1 MNEEIPNIAADT
13 VLEDIKRITEAGKSI
28 ARSRAT
34 WRKYAKAH
42 KEGRVTDAQLENA
55 RNVLRESIAND
66 LAFAFERGLHIGQ
79 GDVSDYEARG
89 IANAAEIIR

>member
-1 MNEEIPNIAADT
+1 MNKDIYNIPAAT

-28 ARSRAT
+28 ARSRST

-55 RNVLRESIAND
+55 RNVLRESIANE
-66 LAFAFERGLHIGQ
+66 LAFAFERGLHIGH
-79 GDVSDYEARG
+79 GDECDYEARA
-89 IANAAEIIR
+89 ISNASEIIR